1 MKPLQPVFFITALV
15 LLVGLACS
23 ALGGGGT
30 PPTQAPP
37 ATQTQEPVQ
46 VLPTATEPEPTEAPA
61 TEAPATEA
69 QPPTEEAPAASAS
82 EFFTEE
88 FDSEAA
94 LDNWDS
100 FSLGAG
106 EDNNLVIKQEED
118 HLLFDLGDEDLYVYY
133 MYTPYEYDDV
143 SIKLNAE
150 NRGRNN
156 NNVSLVCRMNSEGT
170 QWYEFSVESGGLWYL
185 YAVDDKYNV
194 IANGG
199 TNALKQGREI
209 NEYAMTCQGDEITLF
224 INDEEIRSVKDNT
237 YGFNSGLVG
246 FNISSLNVLPITVAV
261 KWFEISQP

>member
-1 MKPLQPVFFITALV
+1 MKALQPPLFLTAMI

-23 ALGGGGT
+23 ALSGGGVT
-30 PPTQAPP
+30 PTQPPPPT
-37 ATQTQEPVQ
+37 EPVQ
-46 VLPTATEPEPTEAPA
+46 VLPTATQPEPTEVPPTEAPA
-61 TEAPATEA
+61 TEEAP
-69 QPPTEEAPAASAS
+69 PPTEEASASS

-88 FDSEAA
+88 FSSDDA
-94 LDNWDS
+94 LENWDS
-100 FSLGAG
+100 FSLGSG
-106 EDNNLVIKQEED
+106 EDDDLVIEQED
-118 HLLFDLGDEDLYVYY
+118 DQLLFDLGDEDLYVYY

-156 NNVSLVCRMNSEGT
+156 NNVSLICRMNSEGS

-185 YAVDDKYNV
+185 YAVDEKYNV

-209 NEYAMTCQGDEITLF
+209 NEYAMTCDGDKITLF
-224 INDEEIRSVKDNT
+224 INDEEVRSVNDNT
-237 YGFNSGLVG
+237 YGFSSGLVG

-261 KWFEISQP
+261 NWFEISQP

>member
-1 MKPLQPVFFITALV
+1 MKSLHPPLFLTAFI

-23 ALGGGGT
+23 ALTGGGAAPT
-30 PPTQAPP
+30 QPPPPT
-37 ATQTQEPVQ
+37 EPVQ
-46 VLPTATEPEPTEAPA
+46 VLPTATQPEPTEVPPTEAPA
-61 TEAPATEA
+61 TEDAPH
-69 QPPTEEAPAASAS
+69 PPPPEDVPAAS

-88 FDSEAA
+88 FDSEDA
-94 LDNWDS
+94 LENWDS
-100 FSLGAG
+100 FSLGSG
-106 EDNNLVIKQEED
+106 EDDDLVIEQEED

-133 MYTPYEYDDV
+133 MYTPHEYDDV

-156 NNVSLVCRMNSEGT
+156 NNISLVCRMNSDGS

-185 YAVDDKYNV
+185 YAVDEKYNV

-209 NEYAMTCQGDEITLF
+209 NEYAMTCEGDEITLS
-224 INDEEIRSVKDNT
+224 INGQEVRKVTDNT

-261 KWFEISQP
+261 NWFEISQP

>member
-1 MKPLQPVFFITALV
+1 MKPLQPIFFFTALI

-23 ALGGGGT
+23 ALGGGA
-30 PPTQAPP
+30 PATQPPP
-37 ATQTQEPVQ
+37 AVQTQEPVQ
-46 VLPTATEPEPTEAPA
+46 VLPTATEVVQEPEPTEVPPTEAPPA
-61 TEAPATEA
+61 TEAPV
-69 QPPTEEAPAASAS
+69 SNS

-94 LDNWDS
+94 LDNWQS
-100 FSLGAG
+100 FSLGSG
-106 EDNNLVIKQEED
+106 EDRNLVIEQEED

-133 MYTPYEYDDV
+133 IYAPNEYDDV

-185 YAVDDKYNV
+185 YAVDDKYNI

-199 TNALKQGREI
+199 TQALKQGREV
-209 NEYAMTCQGDEITLF
+209 NEYAMTCNGDEITLS
-224 INDEEIRSVKDNT
+224 INDEEVRSVTDNT
-237 YGFNSGLVG
+237 YGFNNGLVG

-261 KWFEISQP
+261 NWFEISEP

>member
-1 MKPLQPVFFITALV
+1 MKPLHPILFITGLI

-23 ALGGGGT
+23 ALGGGGAT
-30 PPTQAPP
+30 PTQPPPPT
-37 ATQTQEPVQ
+37 EPVQ
-46 VLPTATEPEPTEAPA
+46 VLPTATEPEPTEPPA

-69 QPPTEEAPAASAS
+69 PTEAPATEAPAASQ
-82 EFFTEE
+82 FFTEE
-88 FDSEAA
+88 FSSEDA
-94 LDNWDS
+94 LANWDS
-100 FSLGAG
+100 FSLGQG
-106 EDNNLVIKQEED
+106 EDNNLVIEQQED

-156 NNVSLVCRMNSEGT
+156 NNVSLVCRMNSDGT
-170 QWYEFSVESGGLWYL
+170 QWYEFSVESGGVWYL
-185 YAVDDKYNV
+185 YAVDDKYNI

-199 TNALKQGREI
+199 TNALQQGRAI

-224 INDEEIRSVKDNT
+224 VNGEEIRSVKDNT
-237 YGFNSGLVG
+237 YGFSGGLVG

-261 KWFEISQP
+261 NWFEISQP

>member
-1 MKPLQPVFFITALV
+1 MKSLKPVFFFTAFV

-23 ALGGGGT
+23 AVTGGGT
-30 PPTQAPP
+30 TPTQAPP
-37 ATQTQEPVQ
+37 PTDEPVQ
-46 VLPTATEPEPTEAPA
+46 ILPTATEAVQEPEPTEVPPTEEQA
-61 TEAPATEA
+61 TT
-69 QPPTEEAPAASAS
+69 PTEEAPATS

-88 FDSEAA
+88 FDSESA
-94 LDNWDS
+94 LANWES
-100 FSLGAG
+100 FTLGQG
-106 EDNNLVIKQEED
+106 EDRNLVIKQEDD

-185 YAVDDKYNV
+185 YAFDEKYNS

-199 TNALKQGREI
+199 TQALKQGREV
-209 NEYAMTCQGDEITLF
+209 NEYAMTCEGDQITLS
-224 INDEEIRSVKDNT
+224 INGEELRTVTDNN
-237 YGFNSGLVG
+237 YGFSGGLVG
-246 FNISSLNVLPITVAV
+246 FNISSLNVLPITVNV
-261 KWFEISQP
+261 NWFEISQP

>member
-1 MKPLQPVFFITALV
+1 MKSLQPVFFMTALI

-23 ALGGGGT
+23 AISGGGT
-30 PPTQAPP
+30 TPTQAPP

-46 VLPTATEPEPTEAPA
+46 VIPTATEAVQEPEPTEAPA
-61 TEAPATEA
+61 TEAPPATEA
-69 QPPTEEAPAASAS
+69 APAAS

-88 FDSEAA
+88 FDSEDA
-94 LDNWDS
+94 LANWES
-100 FSLGAG
+100 FSLGSG
-106 EDNNLVIKQEED
+106 EDNKLVIQQEDD

-133 MYTPYEYDDV
+133 VYTPYEYDDV

-185 YAVDDKYNV
+185 YAVDDKYNI

-199 TNALKQGREI
+199 TNALKQGREV
-209 NEYAMTCQGDEITLF
+209 NEYAMTCEGDEITLS
-224 INDEEIRSVKDNT
+224 INDEEIRSVTDNT
-237 YGFNSGLVG
+237 YGYNTGLVG
-246 FNISSLNVLPITVAV
+246 FNISSLNVLPITVEIN
-261 KWFEISQP
+261 WFEISQP

>member
-1 MKPLQPVFFITALV
+1 MKPLQPVFFLTTFV
-15 LLVGLACS
+15 MLVGLACS
-23 ALGGGGT
+23 ALSGGGA
-30 PPTQAPP
+30 PPTQPP
-37 ATQTQEPVQ
+37 PPTQEPPQ
-46 VLPTATEPEPTEAPA
+46 ILPTATEPEPEPTEPPA

-69 QPPTEEAPAASAS
+69 APPTEEPAAAS

-88 FDSEAA
+88 FDSEDA
-94 LDNWDS
+94 LANWDS
-100 FSLGAG
+100 FSLGSG
-106 EDNNLVIKQEED
+106 EDNKLVIQQEDD

-133 MYTPYEYDDV
+133 VYTPHEYEDV

-199 TNALKQGREI
+199 TNALEQGRAV
-209 NEYAMTCQGDEITLF
+209 NEYAMTCEGDEITLS
-224 INDEEIRSVKDNT
+224 INDEEIRNVTDNT
-237 YGFNSGLVG
+237 YGFGSGLVG
-246 FNISSLNVLPITVAV
+246 FNISSLNVLPITVEV
-261 KWFEISQP
+261 NWFEISQP